1 MPAFRSVQQGN
12 QGVEFGQGTLV
23 APDPTSDRK
32 SSRMSKGCGILNDHL
47 HSLSSLRA
55 KHHDGIT
62 SRHVACATTQ
72 TKEAMEMPKVS
83 RDSAPQRQEAGPV
96 VDLRGELDGYTV
108 SFTLVLEDIDATPL
122 LKGLPDDRCQCPH
135 WGYVL
140 KGRMTA
146 RYADRDEV
154 FEAGDAFY
162 TPPGHVPVQHEPGTS
177 SCGSAPAKSCARPR
191 RSC

>member
-1 MPAFRSVQQGN
+1 MTAQPLQ
-12 QGVEFGQGTLV
+12 
-23 APDPTSDRK
+23 
-32 SSRMSKGCGILNDHL
+32 
-47 HSLSSLRA
+47 
-55 KHHDGIT
+55 
-62 SRHVACATTQ
+62 HVACATTQ

-96 VDLRGELDGYTV
+96 VDLRGELGGYTV
-108 SFTLVLEDIDATPL
+108 SFTSLLEDIDATPL
-122 LKGLPDDRCQCPH
+122 LKGLPDDRCPCPH

-162 TPPGHVPVQHEPGTS
+162 TPPGHIPVQNEPGTEFLWFS
-177 SCGSAPAKSCARPR
+177 PSGELRTAEAVMLKNMQAMQDGSTP
-191 RSC
+191 